1 MEVQVSEEVPV
12 DYRSEVEQ
20 ILSHE
25 EFIARK
31 DIRSTSG
38 RIVSCTV

>member
-1 MEVQVSEEVPV
+1 MPMEVQVSEEVPV

-25 EFIARK
+25 EFIALERY
-31 DIRSTSG
+31 TQHQ
-38 RIVSCTV
+38 